1 MQTTLNIPSRE
12 SKWALQRITNGIH
25 FSSESGTIYETSK
38 FEVEPDTRNGST
50 NGGGKDWARWGTD
63 DNYAQRLIDT
73 VNADPA
79 ASLLERRVH
88 MHWGKGLFFYRKRT
102 DAKGKEVIEV
112 VPDDQVPAEIDDFMW
127 QNDFLNFQQGIISDY
142 EWWHRFGVQYIAS
155 NDTKIRQIAWTRVKD
170 IRAKLR
176 DPLTGNIPGYWVS
189 GKFPYPQPSERRLVP
204 AFDRM
209 GTGSGLYMHQLVSID
224 KDYYPQP
231 AWHGIN
237 KWLHIAAKIP
247 RWILSNI
254 DNSMN
259 IKWHIK
265 IPLEYFLK
273 MHPAESYK
281 STEERNAAIAKFETE
296 TYQRIDRF
304 LAGADNAMKNFY
316 SKVAIDDMGKPLPG
330 WEIIP
335 LDNKLQ
341 DEAWLRAYGTAAL
354 AITSGVGLQPSIAG
368 YVLPNGLGSGS
379 GSDLR
384 EQFNFSMQVLFEIGR
399 QTTLEP
405 FNIVKRRNGW
415 DKTLHLG
422 YKEVVLQSV
431 DQNKSG
437 FATQNEQAPTTEN
450 EQLPTS
456 NGKEMS
462 V

>member
-1 MQTTLNIPSRE
+1 MQTTLPLPSRE
-12 SKWALQRITNGIH
+12 SKWALQRITNGVH
-25 FSSESGTIYETSK
+25 FSASTGTIYETSK
-38 FEVEPDTRNGST
+38 YEVEPDTKNGILTSS
-50 NGGGKDWARWGTD
+50 GKDWARWGSKD
-63 DNYAQRLIDT
+63 DYPQTLIDT

-79 ASLLERRVH
+79 ASLLERRIH
-88 MHWGKGLFFYRKRT
+88 MHWGQGFYFYKKRVDDKGNEV
-102 DAKGKEVIEV
+102 KEL
-112 VPDDQVPAEIDDFMW
+112 VPDEKLPAEIDDFLW
-127 QNDFLNFQQGIISDY
+127 QNDFANFMQGIISDY

-155 NDTKIRQIAWTRVKD
+155 NDSKIRRVEWTRVKD
-170 IRAKLR
+170 IRCKLR
-176 DPLTGNIPGYWVS
+176 DPLTGRIPGYWLS
-189 GKFPYPQPSERRLVP
+189 GHFPNPTPQQRREVN

-265 IPLEYFLK
+265 IPLQYFSAR
-273 MHPAESYK
+273 HPIEAYK
-281 STEERNAAIAKFETE
+281 TSEERNAALAADEQEVYRK
-296 TYQRIDRF
+296 IDNF

-316 SKVAIDDMGKPLPG
+316 SKVAIDDMGKPIPG

-335 LDNKLQ
+335 LQNDMK

-384 EQFNFSMQVLFEIGR
+384 EQFNFSMQVLFNIGR

-405 FNIVKRRNGW
+405 FEFVKRRNGW
-415 DKTLHLG
+415 PKDLHMG
-422 YKEVVLQSV
+422 YKEIVFQSV
-431 DQNKSG
+431 DQNKAG
-437 FATQNEQAPTTEN
+437 FATPAPSPTERTRG
-450 EQLPTS
+450 EAQDP
-456 NGKEMS
+456 MS